1 MTSLSELVR
10 TRRTTKVFGPEPLDR
25 GTIEEL
31 LELARW
37 APNHHLTNPWRFT
50 VVGPDALAHLK
61 EAAGPEAAGKL
72 DRAPTLIAVGVTQ
85 GGDDPVQDE
94 EDLLAAGCAAFLV
107 LLGAEERGLASY
119 WRTPA
124 VLRTTAGRAAL
135 KVPDD
140 VRLIGLLHLGQRRQE
155 QPVPERAPLADVV
168 SWLD

>member
-10 TRRTTKVFGPEPLDR
+10 ARRTTKVFGPDPLDR
-25 GTIEEL
+25 ATILEL

-50 VVGPDALAHLK
+50 VLGSGALARLK
-61 EAAGPEAAGKL
+61 EAAGAEAAGKL
-72 DRAPTLIAVGVTQ
+72 DRAPTLVAVGVTQ
-85 GGDDPVQDE
+85 SGDDPVQDE

-124 VLRTTAGRAAL
+124 VLRTPAGRAAL
-135 KVPDD
+135 QVPDD
-140 VRLIGLLHLGQRRQE
+140 VRLIGLLHLGRRRQE
-155 QPVPERAPLADVV
+155 QPAPERAPLADVV